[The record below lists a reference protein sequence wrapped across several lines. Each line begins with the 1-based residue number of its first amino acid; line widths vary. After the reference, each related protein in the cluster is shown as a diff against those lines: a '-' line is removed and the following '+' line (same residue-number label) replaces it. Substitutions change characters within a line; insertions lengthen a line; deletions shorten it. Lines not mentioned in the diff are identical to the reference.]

1 MGSAPDLT
9 GKRVVVL
16 GGGNV
21 AYDCARTAVRLGA
34 ASVDVA
40 CLEAQ
45 DAMTSTPEE
54 RAEAA
59 EEGVVL
65 HDAYAFTSINETEDG
80 SGKVGSMTIHKIE
93 RFYFDENHRAVT
105 ELLDGGEKTI
115 DADCVIFAVG
125 QKPEGTAQMG
135 LELTHGPY
143 IVADTEGK
151 TSVEG
156 IWSAG
161 DCVTGTKSVIAAI
174 AAGRT
179 CASAIDRAL
188 GGDGNID
195 EELTEH
201 DAPEQWIGRVPE
213 GFYDDAVQPEFVDA
227 QTRKD
232 NFDTFECPYTDHEAT
247 CEASRCLQC
256 DLRLTISTPRLW
268 NEY

>member
-1 MGSAPDLT
+1 M
-9 GKRVVVL
+9 
-16 GGGNV
+16 
-21 AYDCARTAVRLGA
+21 
-34 ASVDVA
+34 
-40 CLEAQ
+40 
-45 DAMTSTPEE
+45 
-54 RAEAA
+54 
-59 EEGVVL
+59 VL

>member
-1 MGSAPDLT
+1 M
-9 GKRVVVL
+9 
-16 GGGNV
+16 